1 MSISIVIALIVIML
15 LTCIIGLLVS
25 GQETSSHVQTLQ
37 KDIDEIENLLPQT
50 QCRDCG
56 FNGCRPY
63 AEAIAN
69 RVADIN
75 RCLPG
80 GIETIRSLSV
90 RTGLDVKP
98 LYKKTDKYNEPQIA
112 FIHEEHC
119 IGCVKCIAACP
130 VDAIVG
136 APKQMHSVIN
146 AYCTGCELCIAPC
159 PVDCISMIPA

>member
-90 RTGLDVKP
+90 RTGLDVAHQ
-98 LYKKTDKYNEPQIA
+98 N
-112 FIHEEHC
+112 
-119 IGCVKCIAACP
+119 KCIASSMLIAL
-130 VDAIVG
+130 VAS
-136 APKQMHSVIN
+136 SVLHL
-146 AYCTGCELCIAPC
+146 ARLIAL
-159 PVDCISMIPA
+159 A